1 MWSQC
6 SIEQL
11 DKEYDNDN
19 YFCLGSEAKLD
30 SVVCGDGIQDGE
42 EECDVGMLP
51 NAVRVCFFVEGMN
64 IEVLFVFNLIC

>member
-11 DKEYDNDN
+11 DKKYDDDN

-30 SVVCGDGIQDGE
+30 SVVCGDGIQEGE

-51 NAVRVCFFVEGMN
+51 NAVRVCSFVEEMN
-64 IEVLFVFNLIC
+64 IEVLLLFNLIC